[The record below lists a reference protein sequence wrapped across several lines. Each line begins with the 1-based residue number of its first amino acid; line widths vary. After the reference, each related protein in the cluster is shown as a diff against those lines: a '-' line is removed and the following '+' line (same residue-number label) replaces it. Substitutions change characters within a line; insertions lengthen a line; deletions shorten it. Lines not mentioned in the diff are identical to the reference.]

1 MKRIL
6 FIALLALPL
15 HAHDFWIE
23 PSTFRPA
30 AGATVSAELRVGE
43 RFAGDPVP
51 RRSPGIEQFVVRD
64 AAGERSVKGIENRHP
79 AGFVRMD
86 GAGPAVLAYVAKP
99 YAHEITAAQ
108 FARFLG
114 EEGIRGIRFSNAMQ
128 RERFVRY
135 AKSIVNE
142 PAALVTE
149 PFRWRFE
156 LVPDAALSTFQLL
169 YEGKPLRD
177 AQVTAISPDGKRLSA
192 RTDRHGRVR
201 FTLDRGVWLVKS
213 VHVLRA
219 PAGAEFDWESLWA
232 SLTFE
237 R

>member
-1 MKRIL
+1 MRRIL

-30 AGATVSAELRVGE
+30 AGATVSTELRVGE
-43 RFAGDPVP
+43 KFSGDPVP
-51 RRSPGIEQFVVRD
+51 RRSPRIEQFVVRD

-86 GAGPAVLAYVAKP
+86 GAGPAVFAYVAKP
-99 YAHEITAAQ
+99 YAHEVSAAQ
-108 FARFLG
+108 FARFLR
-114 EEGIRGIRFSNAMQ
+114 EEGIRNVKFANRVQ
-128 RERFVRY
+128 RERYLRY

-142 PAALVTE
+142 PAALVAQ
-149 PFRWRFE
+149 PFGWRFE
-156 LVPDAALSTFQLL
+156 LVPDASLETFRLL

-177 AQVTAISPDGKRLSA
+177 AQVAAISPDGKHVAA
-192 RTDRHGRVR
+192 RTDREGRVR
-201 FTLDRGVWLVKS
+201 FTLERGVWLVKA
-213 VHVLRA
+213 VHVV
-219 PAGAEFDWESLWA
+219 PASSSDFDWESLWA